1 MATIS
6 IDGLK
11 PGLTGQASVI
21 VGNEHTAPHVG
32 SGKIRVL
39 ATPVMVNLMEA
50 AALDAVERFLPE
62 GHQTLGTHLDI
73 QHIAAT
79 PVGLRV
85 NARAELVSVEG
96 RKLTFRVV
104 AEDERE
110 LIGEG
115 THERIIV
122 NVARFDERVKR
133 KLPGAA

>member
-1 MATIS
+1 MATILNEA
-6 IDGLK
+6 LK
-11 PGLTGQASVI
+11 PGLAGNVSVV
-21 VGNEHTAPHVG
+21 VGDQHTAPHVG

-50 AALDAVERFLPE
+50 AALDAVERYLPE

-85 NARAELVSVEG
+85 NAHAELVAVEG
-96 RKLTFRVV
+96 RKLTFRVR

-115 THERIIV
+115 IHERIIV
-122 NVARFDERVKR
+122 NVARFDERVRR
-133 KLPGAA
+133 KAPGA